1 MLVKEMIKAI
11 SNKELKVIDLA
22 EKYGFSDRTIQT
34 KIKNLGFEW
43 DSVKGEYTFT
53 GTDESVYELAVDNV
67 FKKKARTSSKK
78 EAKSEVEKAGKEV
91 AGTLQ
96 NYNENRPEISNKS
109 NIKNEVKKSNKKV
122 SIKDNDKVSEN
133 KIRRPSIFDGDAYSD
148 YARERNA
155 QLAREKANDKAIDQN
170 SDTIDLLL
178 SGQKPKRTSKAF
190 YLDHDVLQIIESVD
204 SGVRSDLVN
213 ECLRKVFKEKGLL

>member
-1 MLVKEMIKAI
+1 MCINEVTKMLVKEMIKAI

-43 DSVKGEYTFT
+43 DSVKGEYIFT
-53 GTDESVYELAVDNV
+53 GTDESVYELDIDNV
-67 FKKKARTSSKK
+67 FKKKARTSGKK
-78 EAKSEVEKAGKEV
+78 DAKSEVGKAGKQV
-91 AGTLQ
+91 ASTL
-96 NYNENRPEISNKS
+96 ENFNTISPEKIDKRVGKKVDRNINDIDSKRVSKRVTNKA
-109 NIKNEVKKSNKKV
+109 NKK
-122 SIKDNDKVSEN
+122 KDDN
-133 KIRRPSIFDGDAYSD
+133 
-148 YARERNA
+148 
-155 QLAREKANDKAIDQN
+155 
-170 SDTIDLLL
+170 IDLLL
-178 SGQKPKRTSKAF
+178 SGKKPKRVSKAF

>member
-1 MLVKEMIKAI
+1 MLVKEMITAI

-53 GTDESVYELAVDNV
+53 GTDKSVYDLAIDEV
-67 FKKKARTSSKK
+67 FKKRTRNSSKK
-78 EAKSEVEKAGKEV
+78 DAQNEVRKAGIQV
-91 AGTLQ
+91 ASTLQ
-96 NYNENRPEISNKS
+96 SFNKISPEINGESVVK
-109 NIKNEVKKSNKKV
+109 KEVKKTNKRRTKKETNKA
-122 SIKDNDKVSEN
+122 SDN
-133 KIRRPSIFDGDAYSD
+133 
-148 YARERNA
+148 
-155 QLAREKANDKAIDQN
+155 
-170 SDTIDLLL
+170 IDLLL
-178 SGQKPKRTSKAF
+178 SGKKVKRVHKGF
-190 YLDHDVLQIIESVD
+190 YLDHDVLEIIENVD

>member
-78 EAKSEVEKAGKEV
+78 EAKSEVRKASKQVASTLETFNTNIPEKVNGEV
-91 AGTLQ
+91 
-96 NYNENRPEISNKS
+96 
-109 NIKNEVKKSNKKV
+109 NKKV
-122 SIKDNDKVSEN
+122 GRKVDNIDNKKGSKKVTSKVNIKDN
-133 KIRRPSIFDGDAYSD
+133 
-148 YARERNA
+148 
-155 QLAREKANDKAIDQN
+155 
-170 SDTIDLLL
+170 DTIDLLL

-213 ECLRKVFKEKGLL
+213 ECLRKVFKDKGLL

>member
-1 MLVKEMIKAI
+1 MILHTNEVAKMLVKEMIEAI
-11 SNKELKVIDLA
+11 GNKELKVIDLA

-43 DSVKGEYTFT
+43 DSIKGEYNFT
-53 GTDESVYELAVDNV
+53 GTDESVYELAIDNV
-67 FKKKARTSSKK
+67 FKKKARTSGKK
-78 EAKSEVEKAGKEV
+78 DAKGEVRKAGKQV
-91 AGTLQ
+91 ASTLETF
-96 NYNENRPEISNKS
+96 NDISPEKVSEKV
-109 NIKNEVKKSNKKV
+109 VKKEGRNINNIDNKKV
-122 SIKDNDKVSEN
+122 SKKVTN
-133 KIRRPSIFDGDAYSD
+133 
-148 YARERNA
+148 
-155 QLAREKANDKAIDQN
+155 KANKKTNDN
-170 SDTIDLLL
+170 IDLLL